1 MESQRVSRDLVT
13 EQQISV
19 TGTCPLTAILGTV
32 IIISI
37 LQMGKL
43 RLQEFRE
50 QRTSL
55 VVQWVRICL
64 PVQDMLVQSLLEK

>member
-1 MESQRVSRDLVT
+1 MESQRVSHDLVT

-19 TGTCPLTAILGTV
+19 TGTCPLTAIWGTV